1 MRQALAFLVLAGLSW
16 LGSWLAATLA
26 LPVPGPLL
34 GMVFLLLGLI
44 LLGRLPLGLQQA
56 SQPLLRHMMLL
67 FIPPVAGIVV
77 HIEPM
82 RGQWLPF
89 VAAGLVGTLLTL
101 AVTVLVF
108 QWALRRFGS
117 DAS

>member
-1 MRQALAFLVLAGLSW
+1 MRRGFAFLVLIGLSW
-16 LGSWLAATLA
+16 LGNWLAALFA

-34 GMVFLLLGLI
+34 GLVFLLLGLM

-89 VAAGLVGTLLTL
+89 VVAGLAGTVLTL
-101 AVTVLVF
+101 AVTALVF
-108 QWALRRFGS
+108 QWALRRFGKEGS
-117 DAS
+117 